1 MNQLQNRFQECLHY
15 LAESRVEELID
26 AQLDE
31 IYPKPTKQMPTPSK
45 LELELLTELLEEET
59 DEDLKALMKK
69 RLFVLRLHFGD

>member
-1 MNQLQNRFQECLHY
+1 MNQLQNRVQDSLRFLTKEY
-15 LAESRVEELID
+15 VEELVD

-31 IYPKPTKQMPTPSK
+31 LYPKPVYQLPRPSRF
-45 LELELLTELLEEET
+45 ELEMMTELYEEET